1 MQKETAGYFQ
11 LSKGTEIW
19 INLDDSLSMDM
30 SCESDSFAFPAA
42 KGVGTMKDSL
52 PGRGWLACRESFF
65 GKKKLVILIE
75 VDVWKFDVFPH
86 ASNIFGGQLYNF
98 RG

>member
-1 MQKETAGYFQ
+1 MR
-11 LSKGTEIW
+11 
-19 INLDDSLSMDM
+19 LSMDM

-75 VDVWKFDVFPH
+75 VDV
-86 ASNIFGGQLYNF
+86 
-98 RG
+98 